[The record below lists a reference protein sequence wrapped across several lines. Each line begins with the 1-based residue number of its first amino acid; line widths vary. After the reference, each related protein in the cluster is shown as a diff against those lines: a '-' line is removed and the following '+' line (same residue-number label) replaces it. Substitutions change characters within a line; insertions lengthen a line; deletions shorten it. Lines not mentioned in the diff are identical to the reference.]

1 MNIAIFTTFDYSL
14 KTWKEAGV
22 LTRELEF
29 FNYLIKKYNLNFT
42 FITYGDKNDIEL
54 IQNYSNFKVI
64 PIYSLVK
71 LRKNKPTRY
80 LNSLIIPFKLKKYLK
95 NIDLI
100 YQNQLLGSWVSI
112 ITKYVIKKPLM
123 IRTGYDMFSFAKFAS
138 NSSFKILLYKMLTL
152 FSISLCDLFT
162 VTSKTDYQIYEKNF
176 KKFKD
181 KVLIRPNWVI
191 STKRNPLDNRNK
203 NKILSVGRLVDQKN
217 FELLIKEFQNTND
230 LLEIDIVGEGSQLGH
245 LSELGKD
252 NKVKLNFLG
261 KLTNEKLNLIYQ
273 DYIYYFSTSKYEGN
287 PKTVLEA
294 MAAGCIVVLSN
305 IPNHTELVEDGVNG
319 FLFELK
325 NPELL
330 KLFKSVT
337 RDLELLEKIS
347 LNAKTEIDDSNSL
360 NEIAH
365 LFYEDF
371 VSLNSG

>member
-29 FNYLIKKYNLNFT
+29 FNYLSKKYNLNFT
-42 FITYGDKNDIEL
+42 FVTYGDKNDIEL

-191 STKRNPLDNRNK
+191 STKRNPLNNRNK

-330 KLFKSVT
+330 KLFKSAT